1 MSKSIEKSFVILVVT
16 GLLFSCNMT
25 GEKVIDRGLLKV
37 YFAESTDEKIALRFA
52 DFWIDRKYVGERPQN
67 IKITEDLSSEV
78 FQIRLILREDFK
90 SSTKINF
97 DELKLL
103 GQIQHELNS
112 NVFDKKKCELVICD
126 NKFQTINT
134 PIPLYSNK

>member
-1 MSKSIEKSFVILVVT
+1 MSKSIEKSFVILVFT

-37 YFAESTDEKIALRFA
+37 YFAESTDEKIALRLA

>member
-37 YFAESTDEKIALRFA
+37 YFAETTDEKIAVRFA

>member
-1 MSKSIEKSFVILVVT
+1 MSKSIEKSFVILVLT
-16 GLLFSCNMT
+16 GLLFSCNMM

-37 YFAESTDEKIALRFA
+37 YFAETTDEKIAVRFA

>member
-1 MSKSIEKSFVILVVT
+1 MI
-16 GLLFSCNMT
+16 

-37 YFAESTDEKIALRFA
+37 YFAESTDEKIAVRFA

>member
-1 MSKSIEKSFVILVVT
+1 MSKSIEKSFVILVFT

-37 YFAESTDEKIALRFA
+37 YFAESTDEKIAERFA

>member
-1 MSKSIEKSFVILVVT
+1 MSKSIEKTSVILVLT

-37 YFAESTDEKIALRFA
+37 YFAESTDEKIAVRFA

>member
-1 MSKSIEKSFVILVVT
+1 MSKSIEKSFVILVLT
-16 GLLFSCNMT
+16 GLLFSCNMM

-37 YFAESTDEKIALRFA
+37 YFAETTDEKIAVRFA
-52 DFWIDRKYVGERPQN
+52 DFWIDRKYVGKRPQN

>member
-1 MSKSIEKSFVILVVT
+1 MSKSIEKTSVILVLT

>member
-1 MSKSIEKSFVILVVT
+1 MSKSIEKTSVILVLT

-37 YFAESTDEKIALRFA
+37 YFAESTNEKIAERLA
-52 DFWIDRKYVGERPQN
+52 DFWIDQKYVGERPQN

>member
-1 MSKSIEKSFVILVVT
+1 MSKSIEKSFVILVFT

-37 YFAESTDEKIALRFA
+37 YFAESTDEKIAVRFA

>member
-1 MSKSIEKSFVILVVT
+1 MSKSIEKSFVILVFT
-16 GLLFSCNMT
+16 GLLFSCNMI

-37 YFAESTDEKIALRFA
+37 YFAESTDEKIAERFA
-52 DFWIDRKYVGERPQN
+52 DFWIDQKYVGERPQN

-78 FQIRLILREDFK
+78 FQIRLILREDLK

>member
-1 MSKSIEKSFVILVVT
+1 MSKSIEKTSVILVLT
-16 GLLFSCNMT
+16 GLLFSCNMI

-37 YFAESTDEKIALRFA
+37 YFAESTDEKIAVRFA

>member
-1 MSKSIEKSFVILVVT
+1 MSKSIEKSFVIIVLT
-16 GLLFSCNMT
+16 GLLFSCNMI

-37 YFAESTDEKIALRFA
+37 YFAESTDEKIAVRFA

>member
-16 GLLFSCNMT
+16 GLLFSCNMI

-37 YFAESTDEKIALRFA
+37 YFAESTDEKIAVRFA